1 MIEYVVIAGDTYPV
15 NTVPEIAAA
24 TRALSEAGVN
34 STEVWRSPSDS
45 IESIVANGDPDGVKT
60 HYVLLAD
67 TNVDPTENGS

>member
-24 TRALSEAGVN
+24 TRALSEARIN
-34 STEVWRSPSDS
+34 SVPVWRSPADS
-45 IESIVANGDPDGVKT
+45 IESIVANGDPDAVKT

-67 TNVDPTENGS
+67 TNVDPAENGS